1 MTDITLEALKLRER
15 ELELD
20 AVLIRG
26 RVLEIRNMIQEME
39 RRRGGRPRK
48 SAERRPSS
56 RSAWRGGSAEA
67 ETDEHYSRGGRS
79 MISDE
84 LVACSP
90 TFVLRLRPATQHR
103 CPTHTAAARPVA
115 TSCYELSPPGPP
127 ARAAAGR

>member
-48 SAERRPSS
+48 SAGLMVINEP
-56 RSAWRGGSAEA
+56 
-67 ETDEHYSRGGRS
+67 ETD
-79 MISDE
+79 DE
-84 LVACSP
+84 GPLP
-90 TFVLRLRPATQHR
+90 TLDDVQGILKEPA
-103 CPTHTAAARPVA
+103 A
-115 TSCYELSPPGPP
+115 
-127 ARAAAGR
+127 